1 MNEAPSCIRTD
12 AIAADR
18 MIADSTSTQS
28 AASAVFSDCQTLRS
42 YRREAEIRAIRLA
55 LQRTGWIRK
64 RAAKILAISYRSL
77 LYKIERYQITPPSAG
92 SVPALVAQEHAGE
105 PAWPAE

>member
-1 MNEAPSCIRTD
+1 MNETPSCCKIE
-12 AIAADR
+12 AIAAGSV
-18 MIADSTSTQS
+18 IANGTPS
-28 AASAVFSDCQTLRS
+28 AGAELSDCQTLRS

-77 LYKIERYQITPPSAG
+77 LYKIERYQITPPG
-92 SVPALVAQEHAGE
+92 PGNVEALVPQGRPAES
-105 PAWPAE
+105 AWPAE